1 MQDIDDYN
9 FEKFSFTEYK
19 ISVDDILKIDVET
32 VSSDLE
38 LKLNQNY
45 SNPGTKDYW
54 LFEGYQVNSDG
65 KIFINDIGEIYVLG
79 STVKSIRKLIYD
91 ELVSQGIYVN
101 PIVNVKVINKSYTI
115 LGEVNNPG
123 NYSFQKN
130 NFTILEAIGNAGD
143 LSINGRR
150 DNIKLIRD
158 FEGNRNIYE
167 IDLTKSEF
175 LTSSSFQ
182 IYPRDI
188 IIVSPNTNRI
198 KNAGIIGNS
207 GTLLSLLSFVLSSI
221 ILTTNG

>member
-1 MQDIDDYN
+1 MRKLLLIPLLFLLVFSCSTRKDILYMQDIDDYN

-38 LKLNQNY
+38 LILNQNY

-115 LGEVNNPG
+115 LGEVNMLVYIWSPCTHVIRKNH
-123 NYSFQKN
+123 NYN
-130 NFTILEAIGNAGD
+130 N
-143 LSINGRR
+143 
-150 DNIKLIRD
+150 
-158 FEGNRNIYE
+158 
-167 IDLTKSEF
+167 
-175 LTSSSFQ
+175 
-182 IYPRDI
+182 
-188 IIVSPNTNRI
+188 
-198 KNAGIIGNS
+198 
-207 GTLLSLLSFVLSSI
+207 
-221 ILTTNG
+221 